1 MTMLETIH
9 EYAQERLESAG
20 EKPAMAARHAEF
32 FLNLAKQAAEHVR
45 PWLNTLDQELDNIRA
60 VIRWAIDFGE
70 PEPELQMAAALTQYW
85 LARGHTNESRG
96 YLEELLASPTQN
108 MSSASPLPASRR
120 WPRSP
125 VGKATMPRCVR

>member
-9 EYAQERLESAG
+9 EYAQERLEASG
-20 EKPAMAARHAEF
+20 EKPEMAARHAQF

-60 VIRWAIDFGE
+60 VIRRAIDFGE
-70 PEPELQMAAALTQYW
+70 PEPGLQMAAALTQYW
-85 LARGHTNESRG
+85 LARGHTKESRG

-108 MSSASPLPASRR
+108 IVLG
-120 WPRSP
+120 
-125 VGKATMPRCVR
+125 VPRCRPRGGGRDR